1 MTKVCTTIKQS
12 RKLFELGIDIKTA
25 DMYYMYRHWE
35 IDENTVGAQ
44 SDAHI
49 GFDPNSYY
57 GTDNGKTYHYVPA
70 WSLSALLKYLQK
82 FRAQGYIPILFP
94 TENKWIL
101 NFVERGHGTI
111 CKVACYDPV
120 DTCVGTILTIVP
132 ILKLRGINIL

>member
-49 GFDPNSYY
+49 GFNSDSYY
-57 GTDNGKTYHYVPA
+57 GADNGKTYHYVPA
-70 WSLSALLKYLQK
+70 WSLTALLGLIPK
-82 FRAQGYIPILFP
+82 FSLEKDVSGNEGYQLHYNYN
-94 TENKWIL
+94 T
-101 NFVERGHGTI
+101 V
-111 CKVACYDPV
+111 YYDDPV
-120 DTCVGTILTIVP
+120 DAAFEMVCW
-132 ILKLRGINIL
+132 LKENNKI

>member
-49 GFDPNSYY
+49 GFDPDSYY
-57 GTDNGKTYHYVPA
+57 GADNGKTYHYVPA
-70 WSLSALLKYLQK
+70 WSLTALLGLIPK
-82 FRAQGYIPILFP
+82 FSLEKDVSGNEGYQLHYNYNTVYYDDPIDAAFDMICWLK
-94 TENKWIL
+94 EHNKI
-101 NFVERGHGTI
+101 
-111 CKVACYDPV
+111 
-120 DTCVGTILTIVP
+120 
-132 ILKLRGINIL
+132 

>member
-49 GFDPNSYY
+49 GFNPDIYY
-57 GTDNGKTYHYVPA
+57 GADNGKTYHYVPA
-70 WSLSALLKYLQK
+70 WSLTALLGLIPK
-82 FRAQGYIPILFP
+82 FSLEKDVSGNEGYQLHYNYNTIYYDDPIDAAFDMICWLK
-94 TENKWIL
+94 EHNKI
-101 NFVERGHGTI
+101 
-111 CKVACYDPV
+111 
-120 DTCVGTILTIVP
+120 
-132 ILKLRGINIL
+132 

>member
-49 GFDPNSYY
+49 GFDPDSYY
-57 GTDNGKTYHYVPA
+57 GADNGKTYHYVPA
-70 WSLSALLKYLQK
+70 WSLTALLGLIPK
-82 FRAQGYIPILFP
+82 FSLEKDVSGNEGYQLHYNYN
-94 TENKWIL
+94 T
-101 NFVERGHGTI
+101 V
-111 CKVACYDPV
+111 YYDDPV
-120 DTCVGTILTIVP
+120 DAAFEMVCW
-132 ILKLRGINIL
+132 LKENNKI

>member
-49 GFDPNSYY
+49 GFNPDSYY
-57 GTDNGKTYHYVPA
+57 GADNGKTYHYVPA
-70 WSLSALLKYLQK
+70 WSLTALLGLIPK
-82 FRAQGYIPILFP
+82 FSLEKDVSGNEGYQLHY
-94 TENKWIL
+94 NY
-101 NFVERGHGTI
+101 NTI
-111 CKVACYDPV
+111 YYDDPV
-120 DTCVGTILTIVP
+120 DAAFDMICW
-132 ILKLRGINIL
+132 LKEHNKI

>member
-49 GFDPNSYY
+49 GFNSDIYY
-57 GTDNGKTYHYVPA
+57 GADNGKTYHYVPA
-70 WSLSALLKYLQK
+70 WSLTALLGLIPK
-82 FRAQGYIPILFP
+82 FSLEKDVSGNEGYQLHYNYNTIYYDDPIDAAFDMICWLK
-94 TENKWIL
+94 EHNKI
-101 NFVERGHGTI
+101 
-111 CKVACYDPV
+111 
-120 DTCVGTILTIVP
+120 
-132 ILKLRGINIL
+132 

>member
-49 GFDPNSYY
+49 GFDPDSYY
-57 GTDNGKTYHYVPA
+57 GADNGKTYHYVPA
-70 WSLSALLKYLQK
+70 WSLTALLRLIPK
-82 FRAQGYIPILFP
+82 FSLEKDASSNEGYQLHYNYN
-94 TENKWIL
+94 T
-101 NFVERGHGTI
+101 V
-111 CKVACYDPV
+111 YYDDPV
-120 DTCVGTILTIVP
+120 DAAFDMICW
-132 ILKLRGINIL
+132 LKEHNKI